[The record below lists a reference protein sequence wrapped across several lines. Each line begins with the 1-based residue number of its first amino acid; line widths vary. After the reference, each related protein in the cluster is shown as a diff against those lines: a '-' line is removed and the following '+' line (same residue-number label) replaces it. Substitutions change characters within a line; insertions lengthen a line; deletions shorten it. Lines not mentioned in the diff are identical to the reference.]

1 MDEATQYMRGM
12 ALLWIFSGLVAVDA
26 VKIVIEPLPKGKTGT
41 TFVTNIQKYIYTY
54 INLYTYLVIKLCN
67 SQIFDSEN
75 GNDMFFAKKKPFR
88 PVAHS

>member
-41 TFVTNIQKYIYTY
+41 TFVTNIQKYIYIHKFIY
-54 INLYTYLVIKLCN
+54 I
-67 SQIFDSEN
+67 
-75 GNDMFFAKKKPFR
+75 FR
-88 PVAHS
+88 Y